1 MKTISM
7 IALLL
12 AANCGGG
19 GSSNNSSLGAFGG
32 NEDSA
37 AYSYE
42 ADEMSEEMPVTQQLT
57 PPPAAQQTE
66 QQIIRT
72 ANLRFESQEPTEAH
86 AKIIGL
92 VNKYEGIVQNDN
104 SGKRYNELYRTFTVR
119 IPSENFTPFL
129 EGVAEGVDYFDQR
142 TVSSKDVTEEF
153 VDLQARL
160 KAKRELENRYIEI
173 LQKAQNVK
181 EILEIERELSNIRE
195 EIEAKQGRLEYLKS
209 RVAMS
214 TVTIEVYKVTS
225 ETGVTESYGQKMKNA
240 LAGGWDG
247 ISIFFL
253 GLLYIWP
260 LFIVGAIL
268 FLVIR
273 WLVRKNRIPKN
284 S

>member
-19 GSSNNSSLGAFGG
+19 GSSSNSSLGAFVGD
-32 NEDSA
+32 EDAA

-42 ADEMSEEMPVTQQLT
+42 ADVMSEENPITQQLT
-57 PPPAAQQTE
+57 PPPAAQKTE

-72 ANLRFESQEPTEAH
+72 ANLRFESQEPTETH

-119 IPSENFTPFL
+119 IPSENFSAFI
-129 EGVAEGVDYFDQR
+129 EGIAEGVDYFDQR

-160 KAKRELENRYIEI
+160 KAKRELENRYIEL